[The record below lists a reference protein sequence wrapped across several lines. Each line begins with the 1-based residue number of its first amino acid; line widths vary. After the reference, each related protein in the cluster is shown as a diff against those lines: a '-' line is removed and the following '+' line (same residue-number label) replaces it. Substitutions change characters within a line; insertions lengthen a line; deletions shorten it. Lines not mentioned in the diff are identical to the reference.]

1 MEEVKEISKAKAL
14 PPSPE
19 KEHFIFK
26 NAYYMANW
34 PLDFL
39 FENYDTMGPIYWV
52 KSPIRK
58 IAVLNDPECIRHVLQ
73 ENNRNYVKSFGYD
86 PLKLLLGN
94 GLLTSEGDFWRQQR
108 RMAQPSFHKE
118 KLAAIVDTM
127 ITSTGLMLQRWEKL
141 EGVELNISAEMN
153 RIALDIVSKSLF
165 ISNVE
170 DEIDKI
176 STWVTVAIE
185 EGAERIRNP
194 FKLPMWIPTPSNLKQ
209 NKAVKVLDDVITG
222 IIENRRNEGKQYD
235 DLLSMLMDAR
245 DEDTGEGMSTRQLRD
260 EVMTIFIAGHETTA
274 NALTWAFYVL
284 AQNPEI
290 EKKLQEEIDTV
301 LQGKPVSFENLRS
314 LAYTRMVIDET
325 LRLYPP
331 AWIIGRKNV
340 EDDEIAG
347 FHIPAGTN
355 CLIPTLC
362 LHRSPKYWKDPL
374 KFDPERFSPEKVKEQ
389 KKFTYFPFGGGPRLC
404 IGNNF
409 ALMEMQVVL
418 ASVMQRYRFELKD
431 KTPIELDPLI
441 TLRPKQN
448 VYLKLVKR

>member
-1 MEEVKEISKAKAL
+1 MSTADLAKTL
-14 PPSPE
+14 PPSPA

-26 NAYYMANW
+26 NAYYMANG
-34 PLDFL
+34 PLEFL
-39 FENYDTMGPIYWV
+39 EENYNTMGPVYWV

-58 IAVLNDPECIRHVLQ
+58 IAVLNDPECVRHVLQ

-94 GLLTSEGDFWRQQR
+94 GLLTSEGDFWRKQR
-108 RMAQPSFHKE
+108 RMAQPGFHKE

-127 ITSTGLMLQRWEKL
+127 ITCTGQMLLRWEKL
-141 EGVELNISAEMN
+141 EGVELNVSAEMN

-185 EGAERIRNP
+185 QGAERIRNP
-194 FKLPMWIPTPSNLKQ
+194 FKIPTWIPTPSNLKQ
-209 NKAVKVLDDVITG
+209 NKAITVLDEVITG
-222 IIENRRNEGKQYD
+222 IIEKRRADTNQYH
-235 DLLSMLMDAR
+235 DLLSMLMEAR
-245 DEDTGEGMSTRQLRD
+245 DEDTGEGMSNRQLRD

-284 AQNPEI
+284 AQNPQAEQ
-290 EKKLQEEIDTV
+290 KLKEEVDTV

-314 LAYTRMVIDET
+314 LAYTRMVIDEVM
-325 LRLYPP
+325 RLYPP

-347 FHIPAGTN
+347 FYIPAGTN
-355 CLIPTLC
+355 CLIPTLSI
-362 LHRSPKYWKDPL
+362 HRSPKFWKDPL
-374 KFDPERFSPEKVKEQ
+374 TFDPERFSPEKVKEQ
-389 KKFTYFPFGGGPRLC
+389 KKYTYFPFGGGPRLC

-418 ASVMQRYRFELKD
+418 ASVVQRYTFELID
-431 KTPIELDPLI
+431 TTPIELDPLI

-448 VYLKLVKR
+448 VYLKLFKREC

>member
-14 PPSPE
+14 PPSPQ

-58 IAVLNDPECIRHVLQ
+58 ICVLNDPEYVRYVLQ

-94 GLLTSEGDFWRQQR
+94 GLLTSEGDFWRKQR
-108 RMAQPSFHKE
+108 RMAQPGFHKE

-127 ITSTGLMLQRWEKL
+127 ITCTGQMLLRWEKL

-170 DEIDKI
+170 DEIDRI

-185 EGAERIRNP
+185 QGAERIRNP
-194 FKLPMWIPTPSNLKQ
+194 FKLPTWIPTPNNLKQ
-209 NKAVKVLDDVITG
+209 NKAVSVLDEVITG
-222 IIENRRNEGKQYD
+222 IIENRRKEGKQYD

-284 AQNPEI
+284 AQNPEV
-290 EKKLQEEIDTV
+290 EKKLQEELDTV

-314 LAYTRMVIDET
+314 LTYTRMVIDET
-325 LRLYPP
+325 MRLYPP
-331 AWIIGRKNV
+331 AWIVGRKTV
-340 EDDEIAG
+340 EDDEIGGYA
-347 FHIPAGTN
+347 IPAGTN

-362 LHRSPKYWKDPL
+362 IHRSPKYWKDPL

-418 ASVMQRYRFELKD
+418 ASVMQRYTFELKD
-431 KTPIELDPLI
+431 TTPIELDPLI

>member
-1 MEEVKEISKAKAL
+1 MEAEAVKVKTL

-19 KEHFIFK
+19 KEHFLFK
-26 NAYYMANW
+26 NAFYMATG
-34 PLDFL
+34 PLAFF
-39 FENYDTMGPIYWV
+39 FENYEQMGPIYWV

-58 IAVLNDPECIRHVLQ
+58 IAVLNDPELVRHVLQ

-94 GLLTSEGDFWRQQR
+94 GLLTSEGDFWRKQR
-108 RMAQPSFHKE
+108 RLAQPGFHKE

-127 ITSTGLMLQRWEKL
+127 ITCTGQMLLRWEKL
-141 EGVELNISAEMN
+141 EGIELNISAEMN
-153 RIALDIVSKSLF
+153 RVALDIVSKSLF

-170 DEIDKI
+170 DEIDRI
-176 STWVTVAIE
+176 SAWVTVAIE
-185 EGAERIRNP
+185 QGAERIKNP
-194 FKLPMWIPTPSNLKQ
+194 FKVPMWIPTPANVKQ
-209 NKAVKVLDDVITG
+209 NKAVSVLDEVITG
-222 IIENRRNEGKQYD
+222 IIERRRKEGKQYD

-245 DEDTGEGMSTRQLRD
+245 DEDTGEGMSNRQLRD

-274 NALTWAFYVL
+274 NALTWALYVL

-290 EKKLQEEIDTV
+290 EKKLQAEIDTV
-301 LQGKPVSFENLRS
+301 MQGRPVSFEDLRNLT
-314 LAYTRMVIDET
+314 YTRMVIDET
-325 LRLYPP
+325 MRMYPP

-340 EDDEIAG
+340 EDDEIG
-347 FHIPAGTN
+347 GYHIPAGTN
-355 CLIPTLC
+355 CLIPTIC
-362 LHRSPKYWKDPL
+362 IHRSPKFWDNPL
-374 KFDPERFSPEKVKEQ
+374 KFDPERFSAEKIKEH

-418 ASVMQRYRFELKD
+418 ASVMQRYKFELKD
-431 KTPIELDPLI
+431 QTPIELDPLI

-448 VYLKLVKR
+448 VYLKLIKR

>member
-1 MEEVKEISKAKAL
+1 MEAEATKTKIL

-26 NAYYMANW
+26 NAYYMART
-34 PLDFL
+34 PLEFF
-39 FENYDTMGPIYWV
+39 FENYDAMGPVYWV
-52 KSPIRK
+52 KNPMRK
-58 IAVLNDPECIRHVLQ
+58 IAILNDPEAIRHVLQ

-94 GLLTSEGDFWRQQR
+94 GLLTSEGDFWRKQR
-108 RMAQPSFHKE
+108 RLAQPAFHKE

-127 ITSTGLMLQRWEKL
+127 ITCTGGMINRWEKL
-141 EGVELNISAEMN
+141 EGVELNVSAEMN

-170 DEIDKI
+170 SEIDKI
-176 STWVTVAIE
+176 SKWVTIAIE
-185 EGAERIRNP
+185 EGAERIRTP
-194 FKLPMWIPTPSNLKQ
+194 LKIPIWIPTPANIRQ
-209 NKAVKVLDDVITG
+209 NKAVTTLDEVITG
-222 IIENRRNEGKQYD
+222 IIEKRRAEGKEYD
-235 DLLSMLMDAR
+235 DLLSMLMEAR
-245 DEDTGEGMSTRQLRD
+245 DEETGEGMSNRQLRD

-274 NALTWAFYVL
+274 NALTWAFYLL
-284 AQNPEI
+284 AKNLAVAT
-290 EKKLQEEIDTV
+290 KLQEEIDTV

-314 LAYTRMVIDET
+314 LTYTRQVIDET
-325 LRLYPP
+325 MRLFPP

-362 LHRSPKYWKDPL
+362 LHRSARYWDEPL
-374 KFDPERFSPEKVKEQ
+374 KFKPERFAADKVKDIP
-389 KKFTYFPFGGGPRLC
+389 KFVYFPFGGGPRLC

-418 ASVMQRYRFELKD
+418 ASALQKYKLVQTEDREVG
-431 KTPIELDPLI
+431 LDPLI
-441 TLRPKQN
+441 TLRPQEN
-448 VYLKLVKR
+448 IYLKLQKR

>member
-1 MEEVKEISKAKAL
+1 MSTAELEKTL

-19 KEHFIFK
+19 KQHLIFK

-34 PLDFL
+34 PIEFL

-58 IAVLNDPECIRHVLQ
+58 IAVLNDPECVRHILQ

-94 GLLTSEGDFWRQQR
+94 GLLTSEGDFWRKQR
-108 RMAQPSFHKE
+108 RLAQPGFHKE

-127 ITSTGLMLQRWEKL
+127 ITCTGQLLTRWEKL
-141 EGVELNISAEMN
+141 EGVEMNISSEMN
-153 RIALDIVSKSLF
+153 HVALDIVSKSLF

-185 EGAERIRNP
+185 QGAERIRNP
-194 FKLPMWIPTPSNLKQ
+194 FKIPTWIPTPNNLKQ
-209 NKAVKVLDDVITG
+209 NKAVSVLNEVING
-222 IIENRRNEGKQYD
+222 IIEKRRNEGKQYD

-245 DEDTGEGMSTRQLRD
+245 DEDTGEGMSNAQLRD

-284 AQNPEI
+284 AQHPEI
-290 EKKLQEEIDTV
+290 EQKLKAEIDEV
-301 LQGKPVSFENLRS
+301 LQGRPVSFENLRS
-314 LAYTRMVIDET
+314 LTYTRQVIDET

-331 AWIIGRKNV
+331 AWIIGRKNI
-340 EDDEIAG
+340 EDDEIG
-347 FHIPAGTN
+347 GYFIPAGTN
-355 CLIPTLC
+355 CLVPTLC
-362 LHRSPKYWKDPL
+362 IHRSPKYWKDPL
-374 KFDPERFSPEKVKEQ
+374 KFDPDRFSTERVKEQ

-409 ALMEMQVVL
+409 ALMEMQVVM
-418 ASVMQRYRFELKD
+418 ASIMQRYTFELKD
-431 KTPIELDPLI
+431 TTPIELDPLI

-448 VYLKLVKR
+448 VYLKLVRRKS